1 MGRLIEVE
9 DSVPVPVGFGRPR
22 TAVGDVA
29 AKMQVGQSVL
39 FDNERDA
46 ERFRHCIRWYHGSGS
61 VSIRKVP
68 RVGWR
73 VWRTR

>member
-1 MGRLIEVE
+1 MGRFIEVE
-9 DSVPVPVGFGRPR
+9 DTVPVPFGRPR

-29 AKMQVGQSVL
+29 AKMQVGESVL
-39 FDNERDA
+39 FDNDRDA
-46 ERFRHCIRWYHGSGS
+46 LRFKDCIRWYHGNQS
-61 VSIRKVP
+61 VSVRKVP